1 MFKPRVLNRLFSN
14 ISSSA
19 RLLLASR
26 TDPITRIPKASQVS
40 TMFSPEGFYRP
51 HILIVGGSYGGLS
64 VATNLLNLM
73 KGGAQM
79 SSPELPPE
87 LENLP
92 KAQPRITILDER
104 DGICRSCSSFD
115 VKLHLY

>member
-1 MFKPRVLNRLFSN
+1 MFNPKVLSRLFRS

-19 RLLLASR
+19 RLVLASK
-26 TDPITRIPKASQVS
+26 TKQITRISKASQAS
-40 TMFSPEGFYRP
+40 TMFSSEGFYRP
-51 HILIVGGSYGGLS
+51 HILVVGGSYGGLS
-64 VATNLLNLM
+64 VVANLLNLM
-73 KGGAQM
+73 KGGTQM

-104 DGICRSCSSFD
+104 DGICKFCSS
-115 VKLHLY
+115 L